1 MSKSVALSSEHPNIF
16 TLLLPYYYKHPREQ
30 RHEHSMPALSNLPAQ
45 RIQYKSGNIYSR
57 KASCA
62 AAISWA
68 SAIGT
73 FASTSGKYCES
84 DAPTPILMA
93 RAVPV
98 AVAAQQVWSDT
109 PVAIPV
115 VEGDIVGDQLNNA
128 QREII
133 INARWPTPSES
144 WGE

>member
-1 MSKSVALSSEHPNIF
+1 MSS
-16 TLLLPYYYKHPREQ
+16 REQ
-30 RHEHSMPALSNLPAQ
+30 LPPTVVPQPARNMGRAAPAPPLTPPPQQQQRVILQQQPLPSQQQQEPLPLQRQLQNNVQVMPVPVH
-45 RIQYKSGNIYSR
+45 
-57 KASCA
+57 
-62 AAISWA
+62 
-68 SAIGT
+68 
-73 FASTSGKYCES
+73 S